1 MTPLLV
7 ATMHRYEFHLR
18 ITAEEYLDYYRGAVR
33 HVVARCSTG
42 QTVQFPAALL
52 QRFVTPDGIRG
63 RFALTCDDQ
72 HKNPAL
78 ERLLD

>member
-1 MTPLLV
+1 MP
-7 ATMHRYEFHLR
+7 RYEIQLS
-18 ITAEEYLDYYRGAVR
+18 ISADQYLDYYRGAVR

-42 QTVQFPAALL
+42 QTIQFPASLL
-52 QRFVTPDGIRG
+52 QRFVTPEGIHG

-78 ERLLD
+78 ERVGR